1 MKIRFVIDSTTIIR
15 ESIRHRFSVVP
26 LTIVFGDKE
35 YIEGVTI
42 DEKGFYDLLEKS
54 KDAPVT
60 SQPSPEAFMEAFKEG
75 VDNGETVIAI
85 IVAGGLSGTYQSA
98 VIAASEFPEGSVY
111 VVDSEN
117 IAIAA
122 GVLAEYALKLA
133 DSGMEAP
140 EIVKRLED
148 VRKRVRLVAL
158 LDTLDS
164 LKKSGRIPWAVAF
177 AGGILSIKP
186 LVYVE
191 RGEIKMFGKARG
203 SKKANRLI
211 DDALE
216 KLGGVDFDFPVLFG
230 YTGTDSMPVKRYLEE
245 SAAQWT
251 ETLDEIAYYIVGSV
265 VGTHA
270 GPGAFAAA
278 YFVKE

>member
-1 MKIRFVIDSTTIIR
+1 MKIRFVIDSTTIVR

-26 LTIVFGDKE
+26 LTIVCEGKE
-35 YIEGVTI
+35 YVEGVTI
-42 DEKGFYDLLEKS
+42 DEKGFYELLERS
-54 KDAPVT
+54 KESPVT
-60 SQPSPEAFMEAFKEG
+60 SQPSPEAFMKAYKEG

-98 VIAASEFPEGSVY
+98 VIAAQEFPEGSVY

-117 IAIAA
+117 IAIAS

-133 DSGMEAP
+133 DSGMEAS
-140 EIVKRLED
+140 EIVKKLENA
-148 VRKRVRLVAL
+148 RKRVRLVAL

-203 SKKANRLI
+203 SKKANKLI
-211 DDALE
+211 DEAIE
-216 KLGGVDFDFPVLFG
+216 KLGGVDFDLPVLFG
-230 YTGTDSMPVKRYLEE
+230 YTGTDNMPVKRYLEE
-245 SAAQWT
+245 STALWK
-251 ETLDEIAYYIVGSV
+251 EKLDDIAYYIVGSV
-265 VGTHA
+265 VGTHT
-270 GPGAFAAA
+270 GPGAFAAG